1 MSALYDYPVVVE
13 IPVAW
18 GDMDAMKHVNNVQ
31 FFRYFETAR
40 IRYFE
45 ELRIVEYIDNYAKG
59 MVLGST
65 SAKYLAPV
73 KYPDTLSVGV
83 RTRSVDGS
91 RIAHEYAVW
100 SHESSQLVAKGESL
114 SVFFDAKQHR
124 PCDLPQALLEDLFKL
139 EPNLKQTENS

>member
-18 GDMDAMKHVNNVQ
+18 GDMDVMKHVNNVQ
-31 FFRYFETAR
+31 FFRYFESAR

-45 ELRIVEYIDNYAKG
+45 ELHIVEHIDNYAKG
-59 MVLGST
+59 MVLGSA

-83 RTRSVDGS
+83 RTKAISGS
-91 RIAHEYAVW
+91 RITHEYGVW
-100 SHESSQLVAKGESL
+100 SHESSQLVAVGESL
-114 SVFFDAKQHR
+114 SVFFDAKQNR
-124 PCDLPQALLEDLFKL
+124 PCDLPPVLRENLFKL
-139 EPNLKQTENS
+139 EPALVETANV